1 MVFAWSTIDWK
12 CSKFYTTKI
21 RNGEIRKVKYVYVVI
36 KMMNDVLFRGREGV
50 FAFSRMLI

>member
-21 RNGEIRKVKYVYVVI
+21 RNGETRKVKYVYIVI
-36 KMMNDVLFRGREGV
+36 MIMNDVLWKGREGV
-50 FAFSRMLI
+50 SALSSRLI